1 LQFKTKY
8 VDNIF
13 HRISQRQTKVR
24 LSLSLYINHSSWL
37 ALVDINA
44 NHILAFLQQLKH
56 DIPPNLKYIYAHFS
70 DSRREKKKFDK
81 KKFRF
86 V

>member
-1 LQFKTKY
+1 MLT
-8 VDNIF
+8 IF
-13 HRISQRQTKVR
+13 FIESVSARQKSV
-24 LSLSLYINHSSWL
+24 SLSLYINHSSWL

-70 DSRREKKKFDK
+70 DIRREKKKFDK